1 MKKATVEETQKSLQ
15 NLADQVGAKR
25 YEVAKALIL
34 EDLIIVDAEGNPV
47 DPASI
52 NYEVTLSA
60 GAPMEASADTD
71 EAPEKSLAVEVAKA
85 VREEIAIARAE
96 STPTRKAVTVTAPK
110 MFSRLKSFKSA
121 DEAYRFGSWAH
132 ASLGNK
138 KSAQWCSDNGI
149 VIKANNE
156 GSSSAGGFLV
166 PEEFSNT
173 LITLRETFGVIRQ
186 HARIFPMTSDIL
198 RIPRRATNLTAYF
211 VGEAAAG
218 TQSDETFQQIN
229 LVAKKSM
236 VLNKVS
242 SELNEDSMISWA
254 DDLASEMSYAQASIE
269 DTCAF
274 VGDGSSTHGGM
285 LGLASAVGSA
295 GTHTP
300 SAGSSTFALIT
311 LANISAAF
319 ALLPQYADNSN
330 TKIFCSKA
338 AWNGVFLRLAAVAA
352 GNTQSDLL
360 SGDKKL
366 SFLGYPV
373 VICQKMNAT
382 SSASKIVAHMGDMSQ
397 AAYLGSRRDMNVEFS
412 NSALNSF
419 EQDQL
424 VYRATTRWDFVA
436 ANVGDT
442 SVAGSI
448 VTLTTSA
455 S

>member
-1 MKKATVEETQKSLQ
+1 MKKATVEETQKFLQ
-15 NLADQVGAKR
+15 NAADQVGAKR
-25 YEVAKALIL
+25 YEVAKALIMD
-34 EDLIIVDAEGNPV
+34 DLMVVDAEGNPI
-47 DPASI
+47 DPSSLNI
-52 NYEVTLSA
+52 DVTLSA

-71 EAPEKSLAVEVAKA
+71 DAPEKSLAVEVAKA
-85 VREEIAIARAE
+85 VREEIATARAE

-173 LITLRETFGVIRQ
+173 LITLREQFGVIRQ
-186 HARIFPMTSDIL
+186 HARIFPMTTDIL

-218 TQSDETFQQIN
+218 TQSEETFQQIN

-254 DDLASEMSYAQASIE
+254 DDLASEMSYAQASLE
-269 DTCAF
+269 DGCAF
-274 VGDGSSTHGGM
+274 LGDGTSTYGGM

-295 GTHTP
+295 GVTT
-300 SAGSSTFALIT
+300 ATSTAFTAIT
-311 LANISAAF
+311 IAQINEAF
-319 ALLPQYADNSN
+319 SKLPQYAENNN
-330 TKIFCSKA
+330 TKIFCSKVV
-338 AWNGVFLRLAAVAA
+338 WNQVFLRLAQVSA
-352 GNTQSDLL
+352 GNNQADVL
-360 SGDKKL
+360 SGARPL
-366 SFLGYPV
+366 TWGNYPV
-373 VICQKMNAT
+373 VLCQKMNAT
-382 SSASKIVAHMGDMSQ
+382 TGSGAIVCHFGDMSQ

-436 ANVGDT
+436 ANVGD
-442 SVAGSI
+442 SSNAGSI
-448 VTLTTSA
+448 VTLKA
-455 S
+455 GA